1 MMQNRIGV
9 FETKTNLNKIISRVI
24 EGEEFTITKRGVE
37 VAIITPLK
45 KNKNNLSVLFKE
57 IADLKKRL
65 PSNFMK
71 IEEVKGFKEEG
82 RK

>member
-1 MMQNRIGV
+1 MMQNKIGV

-37 VAIITPLK
+37 VAKIVPLK
-45 KNKNNLSVLFKE
+45 TIKYSLSVLFEK
-57 IADLKKRL
+57 IDSLKKRL
-65 PSNFMK
+65 PSKFLSF
-71 IEEVKGFKEEG
+71 EEIKTFKEEG

>member
-1 MMQNRIGV
+1 MIHNKIGV

-37 VAIITPLK
+37 VAKIIPLK
-45 KNKNNLSVLFKE
+45 NKYSLPILFEK
-57 IADLKKRL
+57 INDLRKRL
-65 PSNFMK
+65 PSKFLTLEDINQ
-71 IEEVKGFKEEG
+71 FKEEG

>member
-45 KNKNNLSVLFKE
+45 KNKNDLSVLFKE

>member
-1 MMQNRIGV
+1 MQNRIGV

-57 IADLKKRL
+57 IVDLKKRL